1 MTVVKRCATLEDAY
15 MIKNLLEAGGVGA
28 DILDEATASTAPYL
42 LVSSGI
48 RVTVADEDAIAAR
61 EILGLPAEEP
71 DAPVGKS
78 GGIPWLAILMA
89 GVALV
94 TLISYSR
101 QDRHPSEPQRVD
113 DDRNGD
119 GKSDL
124 RTTFDHSNRPVLTL
138 EDGNFDGRWDT
149 RIEYENGIESK
160 ATSDLDFDGS
170 FDSAMSYERGML
182 VSELVTPGGVGNPLF
197 RKVFKNGV
205 LESRWEDADR
215 DGAWDLR
222 IDFDAMGRETER
234 TSLK

>member
-15 MIKNLLEAGGVGA
+15 MIKNLLEASGVGA

-48 RVTVADEDAIAAR
+48 RVTVADEDAAAAR
-61 EILGLPAEEP
+61 EILGLPTEP
-71 DAPVGKS
+71 EAPVRTS
-78 GGIPWLAILMA
+78 GGIPWLAVLIA
-89 GVALV
+89 GIALV
-94 TLISYSR
+94 TLISYAK
-101 QDRHPSEPQRVD
+101 QARHPSEPQKAD
-113 DDRNGD
+113 EDRNGD
-119 GKSDL
+119 GKADL
-124 RTTFDHSNRPVLTL
+124 RTTYDDSNRPLLTL

-160 ATSDLDFDGS
+160 ASSDLDHDGS
-170 FDSAMSYERGML
+170 FDSAMSYEKG
-182 VSELVTPGGVGNPLF
+182 VPATELVTPGGEGNPLF

-215 DGAWDLR
+215 DGAWDQR
-222 IDFDAMGRETER
+222 IDFDAMGREQGR